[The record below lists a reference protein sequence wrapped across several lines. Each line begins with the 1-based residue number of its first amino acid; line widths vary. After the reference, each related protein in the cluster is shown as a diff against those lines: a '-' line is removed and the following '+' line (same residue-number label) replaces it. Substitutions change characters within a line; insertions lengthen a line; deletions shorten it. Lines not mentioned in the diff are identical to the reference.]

1 MQRQCWGRDG
11 AETTAGDLSCHR
23 PLPTLTL
30 VTKLLQYINNTTLQ
44 PPSSVAL
51 SLHINCIA
59 LKEKKHFEMSIVHI
73 QCDKGEHNAKLWNEE
88 WQFVDYLHVLMWFA
102 CNLLAGPRT
111 AGGRAGCG
119 GGADAGSISEV
130 IRDSWLGSLSIL
142 KLELPQTRT
151 QQNFLWWIN
160 YYN

>member
-1 MQRQCWGRDG
+1 MLLCQFPPRRPSWCWRWRYWRLRWHSSSRGLAALLVTQRNRTHHCLGRTLWLGMLQCAASCSQLICRSACSIMQRQCWGRDG

-59 LKEKKHFEMSIVHI
+59 LEEILTYIKNIFLKSVIQI
-73 QCDKGEHNAKLWNEE
+73 QCDKGEHNAKL
-88 WQFVDYLHVLMWFA
+88 
-102 CNLLAGPRT
+102 
-111 AGGRAGCG
+111 
-119 GGADAGSISEV
+119 
-130 IRDSWLGSLSIL
+130 
-142 KLELPQTRT
+142 
-151 QQNFLWWIN
+151 
-160 YYN
+160 

>member
-1 MQRQCWGRDG
+1 MLAVAILAAAVAFIITGLGSSPRHAAEPDSSLSRPYSLPWHAAAPCSQLICRSACSIMQRQCWGRDG

-44 PPSSVAL
+44 PPSSMAL

-88 WQFVDYLHVLMWFA
+88 
-102 CNLLAGPRT
+102 
-111 AGGRAGCG
+111 
-119 GGADAGSISEV
+119 
-130 IRDSWLGSLSIL
+130 
-142 KLELPQTRT
+142 
-151 QQNFLWWIN
+151 
-160 YYN
+160 